1 MATPRQK
8 KFDVCVIGTGAGGGV
23 MLDELTHAGMSVVA
37 LERGP
42 HLGPVDFM
50 GHDELTNIIRGS
62 GFAPDLKETLRQ
74 TEESV
79 AQPQH
84 HTMLGQC
91 VGGSNVH
98 WGAMAWRLRADD
110 FKALSHDGPVAGAS
124 LSDWPVDATEMA
136 PWYDKAEAAYGVS
149 GGAVHNALQPGKR
162 YPNPPHPP
170 RSGSRVFEQGV
181 RKLGYT
187 PFQIPLAVNSR
198 PYQNRAAC
206 TNSGMCVM
214 FGCPVHAKASPLSVG
229 IPRAQATGRLDLRPQ
244 SMVYDLV
251 VDEAGRIKAA
261 RYLDA
266 NGRQNEVRARQFVLA
281 GGSLGS
287 AHLLLMS
294 RSRRFPNGLAN
305 SSGLVGRNLMYHVL
319 PAVYYQHETVSRGW
333 LGTLSGQAIDDLHG
347 SDARRG
353 FVRGAVITESYPSTP
368 VVYASG
374 AGGLWGAA
382 LKDYL
387 RRFTQVH
394 GLIAIGEDLPV
405 HGNRIDLDPTH
416 RDKHGL
422 PVWRIT
428 HAYHPNDLKLKSYYE
443 QKMMEIAQAAGAE
456 RSWAVDMTQGS
467 TGHLMGTCRMGND
480 PEKSVLD
487 RWCRSHEVENL
498 WVVDGSCFPTSGGY
512 NPTLT
517 IVANAYRVANH
528 FVGEARR
535 LNLR

>member
-1 MATPRQK
+1 MASPRQET
-8 KFDVCVIGTGAGGGV
+8 FDVCVIGTGAGGGV
-23 MLDELTHAGMSVVA
+23 MLDELTRAGMSVVA

-42 HLGPVDFM
+42 HLGPADFM
-50 GHDELTNIIRGS
+50 EHDELSNIIRGT
-62 GFAPDLKETLRQ
+62 GFAPDLKETLRGAEGE
-74 TEESV
+74 TAV
-79 AQPQH
+79 PQR
-84 HTMLGQC
+84 HTLLGQC

-98 WGAMAWRLRADD
+98 WGAMAWRLRPDD
-110 FKALSHDGPVAGAS
+110 FNVLSHDGPVAGAS
-124 LSDWPVDATEMA
+124 LADWPVDAAEMA

-149 GGAVHNALQPGKR
+149 GGAVHNALQPGGR

-170 RSGSRVFEQGV
+170 RSGSHVFEQGV

-198 PYQNRAAC
+198 AYGGRATC

-229 IPRAQATGRLDLRPQ
+229 VPRAQATGRLDLRPQ
-244 SMVYDLV
+244 SLVYELV

-266 NGRQNEVRARQFVLA
+266 KGQQNEVRARQFVLA

-294 RSRRFPNGLAN
+294 RSGRFANGLAN
-305 SSGLVGRNLMYHVL
+305 GSDLVGRNLMQHVL
-319 PAVYYQHETVSRGW
+319 PAVYYRHEAVTRGW
-333 LGTLSGQAIDDLHG
+333 LGPLAGQAIDDLHD
-347 SDARRG
+347 SDAARG

-368 VVYASG
+368 VVYASSAG
-374 AGGLWGAA
+374 ALWGTA

-387 RRFTQVH
+387 RQFPHVH

-405 HGNRIDLDPTH
+405 HGNRVDLDPVH
-416 RDKHGL
+416 RDQHGL

-428 HAYHPNDLKLKSYYE
+428 HAYHPNDLKLRDYYE
-443 QKMMEIAQAAGAE
+443 QKMTAIAAAAGAE
-456 RSWAVDMTQGS
+456 RSWPVDMTQGS
-467 TGHLMGTCRMGND
+467 SGHLMGTCRMGNN
-480 PEKSVLD
+480 PENSVLD

-517 IVANAYRVANH
+517 IVANAYRVADH
-528 FVGEARR
+528 FVREARR